1 LIRQPEDTAMTIKQ
15 NIIPHLWFDSNA
27 EEAVNY
33 YLTLFADSKITRMA
47 RYGDA
52 GPGPKGSVMSIS
64 FVLNGQ
70 EFAAINGGPQ
80 FHHSAA
86 MSLLVWCDSQAEIDE
101 LYGKLLAG
109 GGKEQACGWVQD
121 RFGPI
126 WQVNYKRLPEMLD
139 SGDSQ
144 AADRA
149 FAAMMTMKKIDVQ
162 RLEDAYSGK

>member
-1 LIRQPEDTAMTIKQ
+1 MTINHK
-15 NIIPHLWFDSNA
+15 IIPHLWFNNNA

-33 YLTLFADSKITRMA
+33 YVSLFANSRITNIA

-52 GPGPKGSVMSIS
+52 GPGPKGSVMSIG

-80 FHHSAA
+80 FKHSAA
-86 MSLLVWCDSQAEIDE
+86 SSLLIWCDTQAEIDE

-109 GGKEQACGWVQD
+109 GGSEQACGWVQD

-126 WQVNYKRLPEMLD
+126 WQVNYKRMPEMIG
-139 SGDSQ
+139 SGDS
-144 AADRA
+144 AAANRVMK
-149 FAAMMTMKKIDVQ
+149 AMMTMKKIDVQ
-162 RLEDAYSGK
+162 KLENAYAGK

>member
-1 LIRQPEDTAMTIKQ
+1 MTINQK
-15 NIIPHLWFDSNA
+15 IIPHLWFNNNA

-33 YLTLFADSKITRMA
+33 YVSLFANSKITNIA

-52 GPGPKGSVMSIS
+52 GPGPKGSVMSIG
-64 FVLNGQ
+64 FFLNGQ

-86 MSLLVWCDSQAEIDE
+86 MSLLIWCDSQAEIDE

-139 SGDSQ
+139 SPDS
-144 AADRA
+144 AAANRA
-149 FAAMMTMKKIDVQ
+149 MQAMMSMKKIDA
-162 RLEDAYSGK
+162 RKLEDAFAG

>member
-1 LIRQPEDTAMTIKQ
+1 MTIKQ
-15 NIIPHLWFDSNA
+15 NIIPHLWFDNNA

-33 YLTLFADSKITRMA
+33 YITLFADSKITRIV

-80 FHHSAA
+80 FQHSAA
-86 MSLLVWCDSQAEIDE
+86 MSLLIWCDSQAEIDE

-126 WQVNYKRLPEMLD
+126 WQVNTKRLPEMLD

-162 RLEDAYSGK
+162 KLEDAFADR

>member
-1 LIRQPEDTAMTIKQ
+1 MTINQK
-15 NIIPHLWFDSNA
+15 IIPHLWFNNNA

-33 YLTLFADSKITRMA
+33 YVSLFANSKITNVA

-52 GPGPKGSVMSIS
+52 GPGPKGTVMSIG
-64 FVLNGQ
+64 FILNGQ

-80 FHHSAA
+80 FQHSAA
-86 MSLLVWCDSQAEIDE
+86 SSLLIWCDNQAEIDE

-126 WQVNYKRLPEMLD
+126 WQVNYKRLPEMIGR
-139 SGDSQ
+139 GDSE
-144 AADRA
+144 AGNRA

-162 RLEDAYSGK
+162 KLEDAYAGR

>member
-1 LIRQPEDTAMTIKQ
+1 MTINQK
-15 NIIPHLWFDSNA
+15 IIPHLWFDNNA
-27 EEAVNY
+27 EEAVNHY
-33 YLTLFADSKITRMA
+33 VSLFANSKITNIA

-52 GPGPKGSVMSIS
+52 GPGPKGSVMSIG

-80 FHHSAA
+80 FHHTAA
-86 MSLLVWCDSQAEIDE
+86 MSLLIWCDSQPEIDE

-126 WQVNYKRLPEMLD
+126 WQVNYKRMPEMIG
-139 SGDSQ
+139 SGDS
-144 AADRA
+144 AAATRVMQ
-149 FAAMMTMKKIDVQ
+149 AMMTMKKIDVQ
-162 RLEDAYSGK
+162 KLEDAYAGRA